1 MTKKITFSQKAKTP
15 PPAADAWVAEE
26 SLTPA
31 SREPVKPAVAGRMRK
46 LTVDVPDDLYRRVRV
61 GLAREDRNLTE
72 LVNAFL
78 SARFPETEPPPTGDG
93 LIVTLP
99 PEKC

>member
-15 PPAADAWVAEE
+15 PPAADAWVAVE
-26 SLTPA
+26 SPSPA
-31 SREPVKPAVAGRMRK
+31 PREPVKPEPAVRMRK

-72 LVNAFL
+72 LVNEFL
-78 SARFPETEPPPTGDG
+78 IARFPEN
-93 LIVTLP
+93 
-99 PEKC
+99 